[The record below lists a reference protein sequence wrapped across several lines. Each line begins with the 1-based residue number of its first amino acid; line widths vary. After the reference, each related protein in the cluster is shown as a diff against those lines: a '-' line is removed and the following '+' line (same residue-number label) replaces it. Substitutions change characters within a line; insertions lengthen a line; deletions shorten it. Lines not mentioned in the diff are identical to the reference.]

1 MRYGLIINVNAQLNL
16 EKTQEEYVTPL
27 VEFSKKESMASVNAL
42 MDIIKE
48 YMALVFQ
55 LNAQMGFSGILEGD
69 SANQFVEAII
79 K

>member
-1 MRYGLIINVNAQLNL
+1 MRRETKMEFAFLNVEKRKYDL
-16 EKTQEEYVTPL
+16 EEPAY
-27 VEFSKKESMASVNAL
+27 AL